1 MGFRN
6 GYFKSETDA
15 PPPLR
20 AVARRRVRFEE
31 VDSLGMVWHGRYV
44 SYLEDGRYALGERFG
59 LSYTMFK
66 KHGIAAPVVQ
76 MQIDYR
82 APLRY
87 DDSFTIEAVLHWC
100 DALRLNCE
108 YFIEKNA
115 GVRSELVATAAT
127 VQLITDSSGELL
139 LCETDFLTHFR
150 KQWQS
155 GALHE

>member
-1 MGFRN
+1 MGFRT
-6 GYFKSETDA
+6 GYFRPESGA

-44 SYLEDGRYALGERFG
+44 SYLEDGRHALGERYG
-59 LSYTMFK
+59 LSYRMFE

-87 DDSFTIEAVLHWC
+87 DDSLVIEAVLHWC

-108 YFIEKNA
+108 YFIEKNTGNGA
-115 GVRSELVATAAT
+115 ELVATAAT
-127 VQLITDSSGELL
+127 VQLITDISGELM
-139 LCETDFLTHFR
+139 LCETDFLMDFR
-150 KQWQS
+150 KRWRS